1 MSTIT
6 QAQYA
11 DMLART
17 QRNSG
22 RMPTEP
28 EIVEQ
33 ESDLH
38 DEIIRICKCRGWF
51 YVHSRMDKRTTQAV
65 GVPDFIIAADNSET
79 YWIECKRKGSKPT
92 PEQLATICHLRHNG
106 HIAGIVTNM
115 AEFWQLVTGNDKL
128 TDAATKGK

>member
-6 QAQYA
+6 QSQYA

-17 QRNSG
+17 QRNLG
-22 RMPTEP
+22 RLPPVGEP
-28 EIVEQ
+28 VPI
-33 ESDLH
+33 ESELH
-38 DEIIRICKCRGWF
+38 DEIIRVCKCRGWF
-51 YVHSRMDKRTTQAV
+51 YVHARMDKRTTQAC
-65 GVPDFIIAADNSET
+65 GTPDFIIADGNGET

-115 AEFWQLVTGNDKL
+115 AEFWKL
-128 TDAATKGK
+128 ITERTAPVEQRAD